1 MGAESL
7 KVPNTADGVLTMS
20 LIDRDEG
27 LKNKEVTNMKIV
39 DMRRTKKSV
48 EYLLSFDG
56 AIPTQNYWISEKNM
70 NLKELSLVQ
79 SFKKQDREM
88 LAEELDKGLEP
99 EKIIGL
105 SKINGRSVA
114 LLKWRENESLR
125 RKQAINQAS
134 YISKWVIEERYPN
147 LLVELFEH
155 GFQKA
160 SYQYMEDVWHHF

>member
-1 MGAESL
+1 MLHSL
-7 KVPNTADGVLTMS
+7 PNQS
-20 LIDRDEG
+20 Q
-27 LKNKEVTNMKIV
+27 NSIV
-39 DMRRTKKSV
+39 S
-48 EYLLSFDG
+48 
-56 AIPTQNYWISEKNM
+56 TQPIFLFSNTIKQNQLPQEIFSKTRFISEKTSNFGVHI
-70 NLKELSLVQ
+70 L
-79 SFKKQDREM
+79 
-88 LAEELDKGLEP
+88 GLEP